1 MYCNVHVCFMIQTV
15 TQLNAHSVA
24 GDFPGCLQ
32 LVRSLPDRSESD
44 KSITMVVG
52 SGTLDCKE
60 VRHFLLKEAR
70 QLALLVKP
78 WLHKGIGQQCIGMKH
93 ELK

>member
-1 MYCNVHVCFMIQTV
+1 
-15 TQLNAHSVA
+15 
-24 GDFPGCLQ
+24 
-32 LVRSLPDRSESD
+32 
-44 KSITMVVG
+44 MVVG

-70 QLALLVKP
+70 QLALLVKL